1 MTHLWWM
8 WGGDGNWV
16 WSLNCAHLSQH
27 QTLTLSILWVQSSC
41 VTWHINKLTPSL
53 LPLSSNHGGEWGG
66 TDASAANEEKCVWSN
81 ENQFD
86 VVVTLVSVTHQILFW
101 WHTFFALFI
110 IRNVRVGSERKD
122 FTDTL
127 VLCLVYTWFWM
138 NHLDKQDWMS
148 PHPWAGARNSD
159 TVTPLIRA
167 DSNVG
172 AALIHS
178 AFRDI
183 ASLTRWEPDKM
194 ESQIF
199 DIWPWH
205 CLLQNLIIPRYLL
218 RNAVL

>member
-1 MTHLWWM
+1 MNVGRGWKL
-8 WGGDGNWV
+8 
-16 WSLNCAHLSQH
+16 SLEFKLCSPQSAPDFNSRYSCF
-27 QTLTLSILWVQSSC
+27 WVQSSC

-86 VVVTLVSVTHQILFW
+86 VVVTLVSVTHRILFW

-110 IRNVRVGSERKD
+110 IRNVRVGAEPKD

-148 PHPWAGARNSD
+148 PHPCDPANKGW
-159 TVTPLIRA
+159 
-167 DSNVG
+167 
-172 AALIHS
+172 
-178 AFRDI
+178 
-183 ASLTRWEPDKM
+183 
-194 ESQIF
+194 Q
-199 DIWPWH
+199 
-205 CLLQNLIIPRYLL
+205 
-218 RNAVL
+218 